1 LCALALPSIHHGNV
15 TTVSETIEVDGVDVQ
30 ISNPDKVFF
39 PTLGL
44 TKMDLVRYHLD
55 VIRGVLAGVPS
66 VDPAELTML
75 TVPQRFVSERQERE
89 GLGEAPY
96 PPHFPKAEGEP
107 ARVQPSKARGPNAG
121 RSKARRSKGSEA
133 KDSQP

>member
-1 LCALALPSIHHGNV
+1 M
-15 TTVSETIEVDGVDVQ
+15 SETIEVDGVDVQ

-39 PTLGL
+39 P
-44 TKMDLVRYHLD
+44 
-55 VIRGVLAGVPS
+55 P
-66 VDPAELTML
+66 
-75 TVPQRFVSERQERE
+75 
-89 GLGEAPY
+89 LGEAPY